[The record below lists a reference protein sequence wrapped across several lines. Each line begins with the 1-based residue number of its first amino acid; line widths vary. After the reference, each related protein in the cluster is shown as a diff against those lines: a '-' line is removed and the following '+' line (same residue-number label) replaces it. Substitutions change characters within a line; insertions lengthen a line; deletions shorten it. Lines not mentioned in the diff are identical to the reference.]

1 MSTPLARKLGIK
13 AGSSVVFVGQPDGFE
28 GMLEPL
34 PRGVSIATRVE
45 GPHDVVVLFAHRRSA
60 LERRLPSLRKALD
73 YAGGLWIAYP
83 KKASGVPSDLDFAVV
98 QETGLAAG
106 LVDNKSS
113 SIDETWTAVRFVYRL
128 SDRPEVTAPT
138 TG

>member
-1 MSTPLARKLGIK
+1 MSTPLARKLGIT
-13 AGSSVVFVGQPDGFE
+13 AGSRVVFVGQPDGFE
-28 GMLEPL
+28 GALAPL
-34 PRGVSIATRVE
+34 PRGVTIATRVG

-73 YAGGLWIAYP
+73 YTGSLWIAYP
-83 KKASGVPSDLDFAVV
+83 KKASGVPSDLDFTVV
-98 QETGLAAG
+98 QEAGLATG
-106 LVDNKSS
+106 LVDNKTA

-138 TG
+138 IG